1 MLSGT
6 WGNKIELSIFGES
19 HGKAIG
25 IVINGIKPGFE
36 IDMDKIEKEMER
48 RAPGRNKMS
57 TQRKEGDKPK
67 ILSGIFERKT
77 TGAPISMIIEN
88 SDTRS
93 KDYSKLKDLMRPG
106 HADYAGNI
114 RYGGF
119 NDYRG
124 GGHFSGRIT
133 APLVFAGALAKQVL
147 EEKGIRIGAH
157 ISSVGK
163 VKDSDFNRVN
173 ISEDL
178 LDSLLKKELPL
189 IEDEKIEEVKKEIE
203 KVRLKGNSIGGTIE
217 CAAIGVK
224 AGIGSPFFDSL
235 ESKIASLAFSVPAVK
250 GIEFG
255 LGFEISE
262 ITGAEAND
270 EYYIENEE
278 IKAYS
283 NNNGGI
289 TGGIS
294 NGMPITYKV
303 AIKPTP
309 SISTE
314 QRTVNISTKENEKL
328 VIEGRHDPCIVQ
340 RAVVVIEA
348 IAAIAI
354 LEAMES

>member
-1 MLSGT
+1 MSGT

-19 HGKAIG
+19 HGTAIG
-25 IVINGIKPGFE
+25 IVINGIEPGFE
-36 IDMDKIEKEMER
+36 INMDEISVDMER

-67 ILSGIFERKT
+67 ILSGIFEGKT

-93 KDYSKLKDLMRPG
+93 KDYSKTKDLMRPG
-106 HADYAGNI
+106 HADYTGYA
-114 RYGGF
+114 RYKGF

-133 APLVFAGALAKQVL
+133 APLVFAGALAKQIL
-147 EEKGIRIGAH
+147 KQKGIKIGAH
-157 ISSVGK
+157 IGSVGK
-163 VKDSDFNRVN
+163 VKDYSFDRVN
-173 ISEDL
+173 LSEDTLNDL
-178 LDSLLKKELPL
+178 LEKELPL
-189 IEDEKIEEVKKEIE
+189 LDNSKIEEVKSEIE
-203 KVRLKGNSIGGTIE
+203 KARNNGDSVGGTIE
-217 CAAIGVK
+217 TAIIGLQAGV
-224 AGIGSPFFDSL
+224 GSPFFDSL
-235 ESKIASLAFSVPAVK
+235 ESRIASLAFSVPAVK

-255 LGFEISE
+255 LGFDMAEIHGSE
-262 ITGAEAND
+262 SND
-270 EYYIENEE
+270 EYYIEEGK

-283 NNNGGI
+283 NNNGGV

-294 NGMPITYKV
+294 NGMPVVYKV

-309 SISTE
+309 SISIE
-314 QRTVNISTKENEKL
+314 QRTVNIKTLKNEKL

-348 IAAIAI
+348 IGAIAI
-354 LEAMES
+354 LDAMS

>member
-1 MLSGT
+1 MSGT

-67 ILSGIFERKT
+67 ILSGIFEGKT
-77 TGAPISMIIEN
+77 TGVPISMIIEN

-106 HADYAGNI
+106 HADYAGSV

-133 APLVFAGALAKQVL
+133 APLVFAGALAKQLL
-147 EEKGIRIGAH
+147 EEKGIKIGAH

-163 VKDSDFNRVN
+163 VKDDSFNRVN
-173 ISEDL
+173 ISESL

-189 IEDEKIEEVKKEIE
+189 IKDEKIEEVKEEIE

-217 CAAIGVK
+217 CAIIGVK
-224 AGIGSPFFDSL
+224 AGVGSPFFDSL

-262 ITGAEAND
+262 MTGAEAND
-270 EYYIENEE
+270 EYYIENGE

-309 SISTE
+309 SISIE
-314 QRTVNISTKENEKL
+314 QRTVNISTMENEKL

-348 IAAIAI
+348 IAAIAM
-354 LEAMES
+354 LEAIES

>member
-1 MLSGT
+1 MSGT

-67 ILSGIFERKT
+67 ILSGIFEGKT

-106 HADYAGNI
+106 HADYAGNR

-133 APLVFAGALAKQVL
+133 APLVFAGALAKQLL
-147 EEKGIRIGAH
+147 EEKGIKIGAH

-163 VKDSDFNRVN
+163 VKDDSFNRIN
-173 ISEDL
+173 ISESL
-178 LDSLLKKELPL
+178 LENLLKKELPL
-189 IEDEKIEEVKKEIE
+189 IKDEKIEEVKEEIE

-217 CAAIGVK
+217 CAIIGVK

-262 ITGAEAND
+262 MTGAEAND
-270 EYYIENEE
+270 EYYVENGE

-309 SISTE
+309 SISIE
-314 QRTVNISTKENEKL
+314 QRTVNISTMENEKL

-354 LEAMES
+354 LEAIES

>member
-1 MLSGT
+1 MSGT

-67 ILSGIFERKT
+67 ILSGIFEGKT

-106 HADYAGNI
+106 HADYAGNR

-133 APLVFAGALAKQVL
+133 APLVFAGALAKQLL
-147 EEKGIRIGAH
+147 EEKGIKIGAH

-163 VKDSDFNRVN
+163 VKDDSFNRIN
-173 ISEDL
+173 ISESL
-178 LDSLLKKELPL
+178 LEHLLKKELPL
-189 IEDEKIEEVKKEIE
+189 IKDEKIEEVKKEIE

-217 CAAIGVK
+217 CAIIGVK

-262 ITGAEAND
+262 MTGAEAND
-270 EYYIENEE
+270 EYYVENGE

-309 SISTE
+309 SISIE
-314 QRTVNISTKENEKL
+314 QRTVNISTMENEKL

-354 LEAMES
+354 LEAIES

>member
-1 MLSGT
+1 MSGT

-67 ILSGIFERKT
+67 ILSGIFEGKT

-106 HADYAGNI
+106 HADYAGNR

-133 APLVFAGALAKQVL
+133 APLVFAGALAKQLL
-147 EEKGIRIGAH
+147 EEKGIKIGAH

-163 VKDSDFNRVN
+163 VKDDSFNRIN
-173 ISEDL
+173 ISESL
-178 LDSLLKKELPL
+178 LENLLKKELPF
-189 IEDEKIEEVKKEIE
+189 IKDEKIEEVKEEIE

-217 CAAIGVK
+217 CAIIGVK

-262 ITGAEAND
+262 MTGAEAND
-270 EYYIENEE
+270 EYYVENGE

-309 SISTE
+309 SISIE
-314 QRTVNISTKENEKL
+314 QRTVNISTMENEKL
-328 VIEGRHDPCIVQ
+328 VIKGRHDPCIVQ

-354 LEAMES
+354 LEAIES

>member
-1 MLSGT
+1 MSGT

-67 ILSGIFERKT
+67 ILSGIFEGKT

-133 APLVFAGALAKQVL
+133 APLVFAGALAKQLL
-147 EEKGIRIGAH
+147 EEKGIKIGAH

-163 VKDSDFNRVN
+163 VKDDSFNRVN
-173 ISEDL
+173 ISESL

-189 IEDEKIEEVKKEIE
+189 IKDEKIEEVKEEIE

-217 CAAIGVK
+217 CAIIGVK
-224 AGIGSPFFDSL
+224 VGVGSPFFDSL

-262 ITGAEAND
+262 MTGAEAND
-270 EYYIENEE
+270 EYYIENGE

-309 SISTE
+309 SISIE
-314 QRTVNISTKENEKL
+314 QRTVNISTMENEKL

-354 LEAMES
+354 LEAIES

>member
-1 MLSGT
+1 M
-6 WGNKIELSIFGES
+6 
-19 HGKAIG
+19 
-25 IVINGIKPGFE
+25 
-36 IDMDKIEKEMER
+36 
-48 RAPGRNKMS
+48 
-57 TQRKEGDKPK
+57 
-67 ILSGIFERKT
+67 
-77 TGAPISMIIEN
+77 
-88 SDTRS
+88 
-93 KDYSKLKDLMRPG
+93 
-106 HADYAGNI
+106 
-114 RYGGF
+114 
-119 NDYRG
+119 
-124 GGHFSGRIT
+124 
-133 APLVFAGALAKQVL
+133 
-147 EEKGIRIGAH
+147 
-157 ISSVGK
+157 
-163 VKDSDFNRVN
+163 
-173 ISEDL
+173 
-178 LDSLLKKELPL
+178 
-189 IEDEKIEEVKKEIE
+189 
-203 KVRLKGNSIGGTIE
+203 KGNSIGGTIE

-270 EYYIENEE
+270 EYYIESEE

-309 SISTE
+309 SISME

>member
-1 MLSGT
+1 MSGT

-67 ILSGIFERKT
+67 ILSGIFEGKT

-133 APLVFAGALAKQVL
+133 APLVFAGALAKQLL
-147 EEKGIRIGAH
+147 EEKGIKIGAH

-163 VKDSDFNRVN
+163 VKDNSFNRVN
-173 ISEDL
+173 ISESL

-189 IEDEKIEEVKKEIE
+189 IKDEKIEEVKEEIE

-217 CAAIGVK
+217 CVIIGVK
-224 AGIGSPFFDSL
+224 AGVGSPFFDSL

-262 ITGAEAND
+262 MTGAEAND
-270 EYYIENEE
+270 EYYIENGE

-309 SISTE
+309 SISIE
-314 QRTVNISTKENEKL
+314 QRTVNISTMENEKL

-348 IAAIAI
+348 IAAIAM
-354 LEAMES
+354 LEAIES

>member
-1 MLSGT
+1 MSGT

-67 ILSGIFERKT
+67 ILSGIFEGKT

-106 HADYAGNI
+106 HADYAGNR

-133 APLVFAGALAKQVL
+133 APLVFAGALAKQLL
-147 EEKGIRIGAH
+147 EEKGIKIGAH

-163 VKDSDFNRVN
+163 VKDDSFNRIN
-173 ISEDL
+173 ISESL
-178 LDSLLKKELPL
+178 LENLLKKELPL
-189 IEDEKIEEVKKEIE
+189 IKDEKIEEVKKEIE

-217 CAAIGVK
+217 CAIIGVK

-262 ITGAEAND
+262 MTGAEAND
-270 EYYIENEE
+270 EYYVENGE

-309 SISTE
+309 SISIK
-314 QRTVNISTKENEKL
+314 QRTVNISTMENEKL

-354 LEAMES
+354 LEAIES